1 SSLPDTD
8 AHSGGSANSS
18 EYAYAKATC
27 APRAF
32 EPGPDPLPLWFLCK
46 PAIALDIQ
54 ACEKEDIMASDPIP
68 EPLRNQEVEAHQEP
82 RFAESSDKR
91 PINAVPANSP
101 PPERSETEKPL
112 IVVDN
117 TLQGTARNL
126 GSALRRVSNAT
137 REGTESAAQTRAE
150 LSQLARKSAESVKT
164 RGTEKVL
171 DARREAVWTL
181 RQARA
186 EAQVVVD
193 ELR

>member
-1 SSLPDTD
+1 
-8 AHSGGSANSS
+8 
-18 EYAYAKATC
+18 
-27 APRAF
+27 
-32 EPGPDPLPLWFLCK
+32 
-46 PAIALDIQ
+46 
-54 ACEKEDIMASDPIP
+54 MASDPIP

-193 ELR
+193 ELRNRMHEASRRSYEQVQRFSRRQPLRTVVIAAGIGLIVGIVLRIGRATRRYE